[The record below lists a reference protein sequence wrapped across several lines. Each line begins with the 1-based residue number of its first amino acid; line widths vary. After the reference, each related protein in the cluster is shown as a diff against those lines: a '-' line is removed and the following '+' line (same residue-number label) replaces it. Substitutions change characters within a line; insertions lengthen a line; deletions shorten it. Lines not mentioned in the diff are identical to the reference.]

1 VPLLEQQADSMG
13 ADITGSAG
21 NENFSRSHGV

>member
-1 VPLLEQQADSMG
+1 VALLEQQADGMG

-21 NENFSRSHGV
+21 NENCSRSHGG